1 MFRQVIKPSE
11 ILKKYINYYYVLET
25 DSLSEFSEKLRVYP
39 YEIIVLVFHH
49 NHPYLFQKRD
59 EPAELEPRTVIC
71 GQQTTYYDL
80 TPAGKTGMVFVVFQ
94 PYGAGM
100 FFKIL
105 MNEIADKN
113 IAFEHTFP
121 II

>member
-1 MFRQVIKPSE
+1 MFRQAIKPSE

-25 DSLSEFSEKLRVYP
+25 DGLSEFSGKRRVYP
-39 YEIIVLVFHH
+39 YGNIVLVFHY

-94 PYGAGM
+94 PYGGRNV
-100 FFKIL
+100 L
-105 MNEIADKN
+105 
-113 IAFEHTFP
+113 
-121 II
+121 